1 MTTNTNV
8 EKTETL
14 ENKPTYRAPR
24 LVALGSAVDLVQSGI
39 GDALDAPNG
48 VLNKVRVRRYL

>member
-14 ENKPTYRAPR
+14 ENKTTYRAPR
-24 LVALGSAVDLVQSGI
+24 LVALGSTVDLVQSGF
-39 GDALDAPNG
+39 GEALDAPSG
-48 VLNKVRVRRYL
+48 VANKIRVRR